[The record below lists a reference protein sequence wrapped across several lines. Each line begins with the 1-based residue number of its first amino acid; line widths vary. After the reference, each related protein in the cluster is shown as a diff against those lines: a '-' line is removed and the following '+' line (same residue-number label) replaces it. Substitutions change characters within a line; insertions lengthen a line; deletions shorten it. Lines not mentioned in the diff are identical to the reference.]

1 MRLELKV
8 CERCG
13 TLWLRPETRHW
24 IYCAGCFPI
33 MRMMARPRTQA
44 AKAGAQ

>member
-13 TLWLRPETRHW
+13 ALWLRPETRRW
-24 IYCAGCFPI
+24 IYCAACFPI
-33 MRMMARPRTQA
+33 MRLMARPRTQA

>member
-13 TLWLRPETRHW
+13 ALWLRPEARSW
-24 IYCAGCFPI
+24 IYCITCFPI
-33 MRMMARPRTQA
+33 MHSMARPRP